1 MGGYAALYWA
11 GFRRQSRYV
20 ASLAVGVAA
29 NVFFGIIRSS
39 LFVSLYRQRESVA
52 GLDVTAVLTYVWVL
66 QVVFGVVFVTW
77 IWEFADSVRSGD
89 FASELVKPG
98 AVLGRLLAVD
108 LGRVTFAL
116 LTRGLPQLVVAGLLL
131 DLRLPTTPAGL
142 VMLAF
147 SFVLC
152 AIAASE
158 VRFLFGSLSFW
169 TPDYRGW
176 WTMLFGFMW
185 FAGGFLIPVEFFPGG
200 LRWIGEH
207 GPLAGLLAMPVR
219 VATGR
224 GAPSALALQAF
235 WVVVAALAC
244 HAVMATAERRMVVHG
259 G

>member
-20 ASLAVGVAA
+20 ASLAVGIAA
-29 NVFFGIIRSS
+29 NVFFGIIRSA
-39 LFVSLYRQRESVA
+39 LFVTLYRQRDQVA
-52 GLDVTAVLTYVWVL
+52 GLDITAVLTYVWIL

-89 FASELVKPG
+89 FAAELVKPG
-98 AVLGRLLAVD
+98 AVLGRLLAID
-108 LGRVTFAL
+108 LGRSSFAL
-116 LTRGLPQLVVAGLLL
+116 ATRGLPQLVLAGMVL
-131 DLRLPTTPAGL
+131 DLRLPTTPPGV
-142 VMLAF
+142 VMLAL
-147 SFVLC
+147 SLALC
-152 AIAASE
+152 AVAASE
-158 VRFLFGSLSFW
+158 LRFLFGSLAFW

-176 WTMLFGFMW
+176 WTMLFGFLW
-185 FAGGFLIPVEFFPGG
+185 FTGGFLVPVEFFPGA

-224 GAPSALALQAF
+224 GATSALAVQAC
-235 WVVVAALAC
+235 WVLVVAAAC
-244 HAVMATAERRMVVHG
+244 HAVMATAQRRMVIHG